1 MKIFLMILVLA
12 TMGEGRGGRGKGK
25 GKEPAPAPLDN
36 FEANEGKSSDGTM
49 FLTLD
54 FTIVNVETCAAL
66 CNEMERCSGF
76 TYRVEAETGG
86 KHGDTEAG
94 QCRFKENI
102 EVTTNDPNRITYV
115 KTSEAPAPAEEEEEE
130 EPM

>member
-12 TMGEGRGGRGKGK
+12 TMGEGRRGRKG
-25 GKEPAPAPLDN
+25 EPAPDPLDN
-36 FEANEGKSSDGTM
+36 FEVNDGKSSKGKM

-76 TYRVEAETGG
+76 TFRLEAETGG
-86 KHGDTEAG
+86 KKGDTEAG
-94 QCRFKENI
+94 QCRFKDNI
-102 EVTTNDPNRITYV
+102 KVTTDDPNRVTFV
-115 KTSEAPAPAEEEEEE
+115 KIAEAPAPAGEEEE